1 METNILEFPITVFG
15 NIEKYNETLSKAR
28 CAIFYK
34 GKNRNGS
41 FISDEFADKLIQ
53 TIAYAPVKGIYDEND
68 EDYTDHGDER
78 DLGRIY
84 GVVPESYNFAWEKR
98 LDKDGV
104 EREYACVDVLLYTAL
119 YEEAGSIVGKAQS
132 MELYGPSIKG
142 DWGIIDGQRY
152 FVFTEGSF
160 LGLQVLGDDVEPCF
174 EGAAFFQLMD
184 RMEQLLKRLDTYQF
198 NLEDSNEGGNNM
210 PEINFK
216 LSDNAKANLIFFA
229 LNPNFCEE
237 GQWVMDFGIEDIYD
251 DYALVYACDKRK
263 HYRVYYTKNDEN
275 ESVVL
280 GDMVECFIV
289 DVTESEKTTLETLQK
304 LNNGTY
310 DKLDEVFNTYKEVEE
325 KVSEFEQKIE
335 EQVET
340 ISTLN
345 TEKATLESDNATLT
359 ENYTVAQSK
368 IAELEQYKANKEDQE
383 KNAVI
388 DKYAVQLDEEVISK
402 YREKVSEF
410 TMIDLEKELAFE
422 LVQSKPAIFANQK
435 EQQLIPLPEEEATGI
450 AAILEKYRK

>member
-1 METNILEFPITVFG
+1 
-15 NIEKYNETLSKAR
+15 
-28 CAIFYK
+28 
-34 GKNRNGS
+34 
-41 FISDEFADKLIQ
+41 
-53 TIAYAPVKGIYDEND
+53 
-68 EDYTDHGDER
+68 
-78 DLGRIY
+78 
-84 GVVPESYNFAWEKR
+84 
-98 LDKDGV
+98 
-104 EREYACVDVLLYTAL
+104 
-119 YEEAGSIVGKAQS
+119 
-132 MELYGPSIKG
+132 
-142 DWGIIDGQRY
+142 
-152 FVFTEGSF
+152 
-160 LGLQVLGDDVEPCF
+160 
-174 EGAAFFQLMD
+174 
-184 RMEQLLKRLDTYQF
+184 
-198 NLEDSNEGGNNM
+198 
-210 PEINFK
+210 
-216 LSDNAKANLIFFA
+216 
-229 LNPNFCEE
+229 
-237 GQWVMDFGIEDIYD
+237 MDFGIEDIYD
-251 DYALVYACDKRK
+251 DYALVYAYDKRK

-275 ESVVL
+275 ESVTL

-289 DVTESEKTTLETLQK
+289 DVTESEKTTLKTLQK

-359 ENYTVAQSK
+359 ENYTAAQSK

-388 DKYAVQLDEEVISK
+388 DKYAVQLDEEVIGK

-422 LVQSKPAIFANQK
+422 LVQSKPAIFTNQK
-435 EQQLIPLPEEEATGI
+435 EQQLIPLPEEEATGL